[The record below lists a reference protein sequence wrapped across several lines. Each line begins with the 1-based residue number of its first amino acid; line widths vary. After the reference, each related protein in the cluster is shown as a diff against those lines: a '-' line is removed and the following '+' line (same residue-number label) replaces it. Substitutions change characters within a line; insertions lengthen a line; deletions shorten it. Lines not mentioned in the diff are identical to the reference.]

1 MKRFLLAL
9 SVLLTISLSGCG
21 HHQAAA
27 SSEETIYHSDTSAGD
42 CLLCGEGTEASYWGQ
57 ENVALISLNTFEI
70 KPIEINRYDRLN
82 GQLIEEYAGVISFGG
97 GGSQYGGFSAA
108 MLLEYDRGYATG
120 SLHFYDDEVLDAD
133 RAVSFLCADC
143 MNRILPKNL
152 ERCFGVGVIHLAT
165 KELRMFEKNGGGF
178 GLGDFHIDYHVEG
191 EKCDSLWLDILIF
204 YCPVRYGNEP

>member
-57 ENVALISLNTFEI
+57 ENVALISLNTVEI

-82 GQLIEEYAGVISFGG
+82 RQLIEEYAGVVSFGG
-97 GGSQYGGFSAA
+97 GGSQNGGFSAA
-108 MLLEYDRGYATG
+108 ILLEYDRGYATG
-120 SLHFYDDEVLDAD
+120 LCTFMMIMCTSFPSKLCGDLFIGFYTLAPIQE
-133 RAVSFLCADC
+133 FLFWGK
-143 MNRILPKNL
+143 LNL
-152 ERCFGVGVIHLAT
+152 
-165 KELRMFEKNGGGF
+165 K
-178 GLGDFHIDYHVEG
+178 
-191 EKCDSLWLDILIF
+191 
-204 YCPVRYGNEP
+204 